1 MNLHKEKNN
10 VHKKKKFD
18 FKCIIL
24 KVIILSAKKKISG
37 KKG

>member
-18 FKCIIL
+18 FKCI
-24 KVIILSAKKKISG
+24 SRDEKKKISG